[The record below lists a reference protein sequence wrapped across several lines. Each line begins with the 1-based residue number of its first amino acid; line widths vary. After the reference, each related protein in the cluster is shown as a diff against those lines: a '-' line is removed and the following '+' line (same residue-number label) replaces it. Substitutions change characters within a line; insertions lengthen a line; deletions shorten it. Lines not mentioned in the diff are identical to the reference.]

1 MLVPPLEKGGLNLKK
16 YQKRTL
22 SVKWKLTFHKK
33 EIEEDEFRC
42 IFSDFIAKGIFG
54 REDKKEYLALLLSDV
69 FKETVDPNDLT
80 FYKNN
85 IGIEVFNTIAFQ
97 CDIVV
102 FYKDIL
108 LILEFNSSS
117 EELYVDRNQAYQ
129 FLTRYQLLK
138 AKKDNIIV
146 KANEVWLINF
156 NNFFNSKNKILM
168 DYFSSRNEYDQL
180 LTEKVKTFDI
190 YLPIGIKKFY
200 NDGVSKEKLSNIE
213 KLVVM
218 CYDGHYESAKKIV
231 EGSDILMCILDDLMT
246 LSHSRK
252 TTEYYQSMEDAIT
265 ESRAQGFS
273 IGEKRGEKRGIAIG
287 EKRGRT
293 IGRNEG
299 IAIGEERGI
308 AIGKECGRTLGHE
321 EAYMEMMK
329 QLQELN
335 VSKEIIEQLM
345 KTKKITKSLKK

>member
-69 FKETVDPNDLT
+69 FKETVDPNDLS

-85 IGIEVFNTIAFQ
+85 IGIELFNTIAFQ

-117 EELYVDRNQAYQ
+117 AELYVTRNQAYQ
-129 FLTRYQLLK
+129 ILTRYQLLI
-138 AKKDNIIV
+138 AKKDNIIA

-252 TTEYYQSMEDAIT
+252 TTEYYQSMEDAKN
-265 ESRAQGFS
+265 ESYSRGTKHG
-273 IGEKRGEKRGIAIG
+273 IGIGRKEGIS
-287 EKRGRT
+287 

-308 AIGKECGRTLGHE
+308 AIGKECGRTLGLE
-321 EAYMEMMK
+321 EGQEKAYIEI
-329 QLQELN
+329 
-335 VSKEIIEQLM
+335 SKALGIPYEEIKK
-345 KTKKITKSLKK
+345 KTNNLKK